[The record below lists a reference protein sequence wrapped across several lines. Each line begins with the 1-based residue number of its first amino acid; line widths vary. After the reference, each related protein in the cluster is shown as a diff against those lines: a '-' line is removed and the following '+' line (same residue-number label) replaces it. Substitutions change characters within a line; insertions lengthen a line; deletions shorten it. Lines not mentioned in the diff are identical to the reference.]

1 MTGKLAPIP
10 AAVLPPLFI
19 SLLGYI
25 THQVDIR
32 TQHLFTIWPQLIW
45 ALVFG
50 LLCVL
55 FLCLMN
61 RLLPQGA
68 PGALLIV
75 SLLAGVLLSLACV
88 WFFLVHG
95 GWTCIHLESAALAAG
110 IWLGN
115 VITYLIRALRRSKA

>member
-25 THQVDIR
+25 THQVDVR
-32 TQHLFTIWPQLIW
+32 TQHLFTFWPQLIW

-75 SLLAGVLLSLACV
+75 SLLAGVLLALACV
-88 WFFLVHG
+88 WFFLFHG
-95 GWTCIHLESAALAAG
+95 GWTCIDLESAALAAG